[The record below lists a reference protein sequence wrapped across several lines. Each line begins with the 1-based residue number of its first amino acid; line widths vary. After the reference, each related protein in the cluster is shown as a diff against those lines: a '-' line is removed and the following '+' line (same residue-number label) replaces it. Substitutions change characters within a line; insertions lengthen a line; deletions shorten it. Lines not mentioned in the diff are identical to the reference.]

1 MIIDS
6 FSVTTDNENSW
17 CNVFI
22 EPVDIE
28 GKTVYVVGLSNPGE
42 GIPSAG
48 ALHQIALTAETISPF
63 QNAVSL
69 EVLCTLIQDAVRS
82 GTWAAPFVISEDL
95 IKIEAPASAFKEGQS
110 DAIRG
115 LHFNANPHL
124 HGTQEA
130 DDWDEGWAVGRSG
143 NFDGLNH

>member
-6 FSVTTDNENSW
+6 FSVTTDGENNW

-28 GKTVYVVGLSNPGE
+28 GKTAYVVGLSNLGE
-42 GIPSAG
+42 GIPSAD
-48 ALHQIALTAETISPF
+48 ALHKIALTAETISPF
-63 QNAVSL
+63 EHAISL

-82 GTWAAPFVISEDL
+82 GTWSSPFVISEEL
-95 IKIEAPASAFKEGQS
+95 IKIETPASAFEEGQS

-115 LHFNANPHL
+115 LHYNANPHL
-124 HGTQEA
+124 DGTQEA
-130 DDWDEGWAVGRSG
+130 DDWDEGWVIGRSK